1 MLDGLKDL
9 ECEIAMISSE
19 FEIEKHSMHYF
30 YMIFD
35 IERYINDCSYFV
47 FSAAKVVKG
56 VIQCI
61 GYIDKITKQ
70 VAMNF
75 IQAAM
80 NAWMMIRKH

>member
-47 FSAAKVVKG
+47 FLLLKLLKA
-56 VIQCI
+56 
-61 GYIDKITKQ
+61 
-70 VAMNF
+70 
-75 IQAAM
+75 
-80 NAWMMIRKH
+80 

>member
-1 MLDGLKDL
+1 
-9 ECEIAMISSE
+9 
-19 FEIEKHSMHYF
+19 MHYF

-35 IERYINDCSYFV
+35 IRRYINDCSYFV
-47 FSAAKVVKG
+47 FYKVVKG

-61 GYIDKITKQ
+61 SYIDKITKQ

-80 NAWMMIRKH
+80 NAWMMIRKHWTI